1 MMIKEWKKLGLLSLT
16 ATMLLGVGAP
26 SVQAQDLTTD
36 ELVNRVIKTSLQ
48 SKSVHTKVKFSMTHS
63 DLEEKNTQTVLD
75 GELDASLD
83 LDKMAGKA
91 EFGLAKFP
99 GASKVKLALLDGYL
113 YGKADG
119 KELDPID
126 LKSQVP
132 SWKSDLENLRQV
144 ESWNSPQYKG
154 ELAKY
159 FKSVQ
164 EDQGYLLQLSET
176 IDGKQFYRD
185 YQQLWDQVKQEAL
198 HQLLLETSNP
208 TIYGDFASFI
218 DYVLNEE
225 AFGAFVARK
234 PKILVQTDKDF
245 RVTHVTIDFQF
256 SIDQGMDLFSG
267 LTGIFHVKLEA
278 DLDQYDQAVS
288 VEKP

>member
-1 MMIKEWKKLGLLSLT
+1 MMNKGWKKLGLLSLT
-16 ATMLLGVGAP
+16 ATMLWGVGAP
-26 SVQAQDLTTD
+26 GVQAQDLTTD
-36 ELVNRVIKTSLQ
+36 EMVNRVIKTSLQ

-99 GASKVKLALLDGYL
+99 GASKVKLALVDGYL

-119 KELDPID
+119 KDLEPID

-144 ESWNSPQYKG
+144 ETWNSPQYKG

-159 FKSVQ
+159 FKSAQ
-164 EDQGYLLQLSET
+164 EDQGYLLQLSEA
-176 IDGKQFYRD
+176 IDGKQLYRD

-208 TIYGDFASFI
+208 TIYGDIASFI

-225 AFGAFVARK
+225 AFGAFMARK

-245 RVTHVTIDFQF
+245 RVTHVTVDFQF
-256 SIDQGMDLFSG
+256 SIDQGMEIFSG
-267 LTGIFHVKLEA
+267 LTGTFHVKLEA

>member
-1 MMIKEWKKLGLLSLT
+1 MIKGWKKLGLLSLT

-26 SVQAQDLTTD
+26 SVQAQDLATD

-99 GASKVKLALLDGYL
+99 GASKVKLALVDGYL

-119 KELDPID
+119 KDLEPID

-144 ESWNSPQYKG
+144 ETWNSPQYKG

-176 IDGKQFYRD
+176 IDGKQLYRD

-225 AFGAFVARK
+225 AFGAFMARK

-245 RVTHVTIDFQF
+245 RVTHVTVDFQF
-256 SIDQGMDLFSG
+256 SIDQGMEIFSG
-267 LTGIFHVKLEA
+267 LTGTFHVKLEV

>member
-1 MMIKEWKKLGLLSLT
+1 MIKGWKKLGLLSLT
-16 ATMLLGVGAP
+16 ATMLWGVGAP

-75 GELDASLD
+75 GDLDASLD
-83 LDKMAGKA
+83 LDKMTGKA

-99 GASKVKLALLDGYL
+99 GASKIKLALVDGYL

-119 KELDPID
+119 KDLDPID
-126 LKSQVP
+126 LQSQVP

-144 ESWNSPQYKG
+144 ETWNSPQYKG

-164 EDQGYLLQLSET
+164 EDQGYLLQLSEA
-176 IDGKQFYRD
+176 IDGKQLYRD

-198 HQLLLETSNP
+198 HQVLLETSNP

-225 AFGAFVARK
+225 AFGAFMARK

-245 RVTHVTIDFQF
+245 RVTRVTVDFQF

>member
-1 MMIKEWKKLGLLSLT
+1 MIKGWKKLGLLSLT
-16 ATMLLGVGAP
+16 ATILLGVGAP
-26 SVQAQDLTTD
+26 GVQAQD
-36 ELVNRVIKTSLQ
+36 ELINRVIKTSLQ
-48 SKSVHTKVKFSMTHS
+48 SKSVHTKIKVSMTHS
-63 DLEEKNTQTVLD
+63 DLEENHTQTVLD

-99 GASKVKLALLDGYL
+99 GASKVKLALVDGYL

-126 LKSQVP
+126 LKSQVL
-132 SWKSDLENLRQV
+132 SWKSDLESMRQV
-144 ESWNSPQYKG
+144 EDWIRPQDSR
-154 ELAKY
+154 ELAMYILRVK
-159 FKSVQ
+159 
-164 EDQGYLLQLSET
+164 EDWGYLLQLSEA
-176 IDGKQFYRD
+176 IDGKQLYRD
-185 YQQLWDQVKQEAL
+185 YQQLWDQIKQEAL

-208 TIYGDFASFI
+208 NIYGDFASFI

-225 AFGAFVARK
+225 AFGAFMARK

-245 RVTHVTIDFQF
+245 RVTHVTVDFQF
-256 SIDQGMDLFSG
+256 SIDQGMELFSG
-267 LTGIFHVKLEA
+267 LTGTFHVKLEA

>member
-48 SKSVHTKVKFSMTHS
+48 SKSVHTKIKVSMTHS
-63 DLEEKNTQTVLD
+63 DLEENHTQTVLKS
-75 GELDASLD
+75 EVDASLD
-83 LDKMAGKA
+83 LDKMTGKA
-91 EFGLAKFP
+91 VISLDKFA
-99 GASKVKLALLDGYL
+99 GASKVKLALVDGYL

-126 LKSQVP
+126 LKSQVL

-144 ESWNSPQYKG
+144 ETWIRPQDTW

-159 FKSVQ
+159 FKSVK
-164 EDQGYLLQLSET
+164 EDWGYLLLLSEA
-176 IDGKQFYRD
+176 IDGKQLYRD
-185 YQQLWDQVKQEAL
+185 HQEFWDQVKQELL
-198 HQLLLETSNP
+198 HQVLLETSNP
-208 TIYGDFASFI
+208 TIYDQNARLI
-218 DYVLNEE
+218 DYILNEE
-225 AFGAFVARK
+225 AFGAFMARE
-234 PKILVQTDKDF
+234 PEILVRTDKDF
-245 RVTHVTIDFQF
+245 RVTHVTVDFQF
-256 SIDQGMDLFSG
+256 SIDQEMELFSG

>member
-1 MMIKEWKKLGLLSLT
+1 MMIKGWKKLGLLSLT

-99 GASKVKLALLDGYL
+99 GASKVKLALVDGYL

-119 KELDPID
+119 KDLEPID

-144 ESWNSPQYKG
+144 ETWNSPQYKG

-159 FKSVQ
+159 FKSVK

-176 IDGKQFYRD
+176 IDGKQLYRD

-225 AFGAFVARK
+225 AFGAFMARK

-245 RVTHVTIDFQF
+245 RVTRVTVDFQF

>member
-1 MMIKEWKKLGLLSLT
+1 MIKEFKKLGLLSLT
-16 ATMLLGVGAP
+16 ATMLWGIGAP

-119 KELDPID
+119 KELETID

-132 SWKSDLENLRQV
+132 SWKTDLESMRQV
-144 ESWNSPQYKG
+144 ETWLSPQDSG

-159 FKSVQ
+159 IQSAQ

-176 IDGKQFYRD
+176 IDGKQLYRD

-225 AFGAFVARK
+225 AFGAFMARK
-234 PKILVQTDKDF
+234 PKIMVQTDKDF
-245 RVTHVTIDFQF
+245 RVTRVTIEFQF
-256 SIDQGMDLFSG
+256 SIDQKMDLLSG
-267 LTGIFHVKLEA
+267 LTGTFHVKLEV

>member
-1 MMIKEWKKLGLLSLT
+1 MMNKGWKKLGLLSLT
-16 ATMLLGVGAP
+16 ATMLWGVGAP

-75 GELDASLD
+75 GELDGSFD

-119 KELDPID
+119 KDLDPID
-126 LKSQVP
+126 LQSQVP

-144 ESWNSPQYKG
+144 ETWNSPQYKG

-164 EDQGYLLQLSET
+164 EDQGYLLQLSEA
-176 IDGKQFYRD
+176 IDGKQLYRY

-225 AFGAFVARK
+225 AFGAFMARK

>member
-1 MMIKEWKKLGLLSLT
+1 MNKGWKKLGLLSLT
-16 ATMLLGVGAP
+16 ATMLWGVGAP
-26 SVQAQDLTTD
+26 GVQAQDLTTD

-75 GELDASLD
+75 GELDGSFD
-83 LDKMAGKA
+83 LDKMMGKA
-91 EFGLAKFP
+91 EVAQFAGTNKI
-99 GASKVKLALLDGYL
+99 KLALVDGYL

-119 KELDPID
+119 KDLDRID

-225 AFGAFVARK
+225 AFGAFMARK

-256 SIDQGMDLFSG
+256 SIDQGMELFSG

>member
-1 MMIKEWKKLGLLSLT
+1 MKNKGWKKLGLLSLT
-16 ATMLLGVGAP
+16 ATVLWGVGAP
-26 SVQAQDLTTD
+26 SVQAQDITTD

-48 SKSVHTKVKFSMTHS
+48 SKSVHTKLKVSMTHS
-63 DLEEKNTQTVLD
+63 DLEENHTQTVLKS
-75 GELDASLD
+75 ELDASFD

-119 KELDPID
+119 KELEPID

-144 ESWNSPQYKG
+144 ETWNSPQYKG

-176 IDGKQFYRD
+176 IDGKQLYRD

-225 AFGAFVARK
+225 AFGAFMARK

>member
-1 MMIKEWKKLGLLSLT
+1 MMNKGWKKLGLLSLT
-16 ATMLLGVGAP
+16 ATMLWGVGAP
-26 SVQAQDLTTD
+26 GVQAQD
-36 ELVNRVIKTSLQ
+36 ELINRVIKTSLQ
-48 SKSVHTKVKFSMTHS
+48 SKSVHTKIKVSMTHS
-63 DLEEKNTQTVLD
+63 DLEENHTQTVLKS
-75 GELDASLD
+75 EVDASLD
-83 LDKMAGKA
+83 LDKMTGKA

-99 GASKVKLALLDGYL
+99 GASKVKLALVDGYL

-119 KELDPID
+119 KELDRID
-126 LKSQVP
+126 LKSQVL
-132 SWKSDLENLRQV
+132 SWKSDLESMRQV
-144 ESWNSPQYKG
+144 EDWIRPQDSR
-154 ELAKY
+154 ELAMYILRVK
-159 FKSVQ
+159 
-164 EDQGYLLQLSET
+164 EDWGYLLQLSEA
-176 IDGKQFYRD
+176 IDGKQLYRD
-185 YQQLWDQVKQEAL
+185 YQQLWDQIKQEAL

-208 TIYGDFASFI
+208 NIYGDFASFI

-225 AFGAFVARK
+225 AFGAFMARK

-256 SIDQGMDLFSG
+256 SIDQGMELFSG

>member
-1 MMIKEWKKLGLLSLT
+1 MIKGWKKLGLLSLT
-16 ATMLLGVGAP
+16 ATILLGVGAP
-26 SVQAQDLTTD
+26 GVQAQD
-36 ELVNRVIKTSLQ
+36 ELINRVIKTSLQ

-99 GASKVKLALLDGYL
+99 GASKVQLALLDGYL

-119 KELDPID
+119 KELETID
-126 LKSQVP
+126 LKSQVL
-132 SWKSDLENLRQV
+132 SWKSDLESMRQV
-144 ESWNSPQYKG
+144 EDWIRPQDSR
-154 ELAKY
+154 ELAMYILRVK
-159 FKSVQ
+159 
-164 EDQGYLLQLSET
+164 EDWGYLLQLSEA
-176 IDGKQFYRD
+176 IDGKQLYRD
-185 YQQLWDQVKQEAL
+185 YQQLWDQIKQEAL

-208 TIYGDFASFI
+208 NIYGDFASFI

-225 AFGAFVARK
+225 AFGAFMARK

-256 SIDQGMDLFSG
+256 SIDQGMELFSG

>member
-99 GASKVKLALLDGYL
+99 GASKVKLALVDGYL

-119 KELDPID
+119 KDLEPID

-144 ESWNSPQYKG
+144 ETWNSPQYKG

-164 EDQGYLLQLSET
+164 EDQGYLLQLSEA
-176 IDGKQFYRD
+176 IDGKQLYRD

-208 TIYGDFASFI
+208 TIYGDFASFY

-225 AFGAFVARK
+225 AFGAFMARK

-245 RVTHVTIDFQF
+245 RVTRVTVDFQF

>member
-1 MMIKEWKKLGLLSLT
+1 MNKGWKKLGLLSLT
-16 ATMLLGVGAP
+16 ATMLWGGGAP

-75 GELDASLD
+75 GDLDASLD
-83 LDKMAGKA
+83 LDKMTGKA

-99 GASKVKLALLDGYL
+99 GASKIKLALVDGYL

-119 KELDPID
+119 KDLDPID
-126 LKSQVP
+126 LQSQVP

-144 ESWNSPQYKG
+144 ETWNSPQYKG

-164 EDQGYLLQLSET
+164 EDQGYLLQLSEA
-176 IDGKQFYRD
+176 IDGKQLYRD

-198 HQLLLETSNP
+198 HHLLLEISNP
-208 TIYGDFASFI
+208 NIYGDFASFY

-225 AFGAFVARK
+225 AFGAFMARK

-245 RVTHVTIDFQF
+245 RVTRVTVDFQF

>member
-1 MMIKEWKKLGLLSLT
+1 MMNKRWKKLGLLSLT
-16 ATMLLGVGAP
+16 ATMLWGVGAP
-26 SVQAQDLTTD
+26 GVQAQDITTD

-48 SKSVHTKVKFSMTHS
+48 SKSVHTKLKVSMTHS
-63 DLEEKNTQTVLD
+63 DLEETKTQTVLD

-91 EFGLAKFP
+91 DIGLAKFA
-99 GASKVKLALLDGYL
+99 GASKVKLALVDGYL

-119 KELDPID
+119 KDLDRID

-132 SWKSDLENLRQV
+132 SWQSDLESMRQV
-144 ESWNSPQYKG
+144 ETWNSPQYKG

-164 EDQGYLLQLSET
+164 EDQGYLLQLSEA
-176 IDGKQFYRD
+176 IDGKQLYRD

-198 HQLLLETSNP
+198 HQVLLETSNP

-225 AFGAFVARK
+225 AFGAFMARK

-245 RVTHVTIDFQF
+245 RVTRVTVDFQF

-267 LTGIFHVKLEA
+267 LTGIFHVKLEV

>member
-1 MMIKEWKKLGLLSLT
+1 MIKGWKKLGLLSLT
-16 ATMLLGVGAP
+16 ATILLGVGAP
-26 SVQAQDLTTD
+26 GVQAQDEQL
-36 ELVNRVIKTSLQ
+36 NRIIKTSLQ
-48 SKSVHTKVKFSMTHS
+48 SKSVHTKLKVSMTHS
-63 DLEEKNTQTVLD
+63 DLEENHTQTVLES
-75 GELDASLD
+75 ELDASLD

-91 EFGLAKFP
+91 VISLDKFP
-99 GASKVKLALLDGYL
+99 GASKVKLALVDGYL

-119 KELDPID
+119 KELDRID
-126 LKSQVP
+126 LKSQVL

-176 IDGKQFYRD
+176 IDGKQLYRD
-185 YQQLWDQVKQEAL
+185 YQEFWDQVKQEAL

-208 TIYGDFASFI
+208 TIYGDFANFI

-225 AFGAFVARK
+225 AFGAFMARK

-245 RVTHVTIDFQF
+245 RVTHVTVDFQF

>member
-1 MMIKEWKKLGLLSLT
+1 MMNKRWKKLGLLSLT
-16 ATMLLGVGAP
+16 ATMLWGVGAP
-26 SVQAQDLTTD
+26 GVQAQDITTD

-48 SKSVHTKVKFSMTHS
+48 SKSVHTKLKVSMTHS
-63 DLEEKNTQTVLD
+63 DLEETKTQTVLD

-91 EFGLAKFP
+91 DIGLAKFA
-99 GASKVKLALLDGYL
+99 GASKVKLALVDGYL

-119 KELDPID
+119 KDLDRID

-132 SWKSDLENLRQV
+132 SWQSDLESMRQV
-144 ESWNSPQYKG
+144 ETWNSPQYKG

-164 EDQGYLLQLSET
+164 EDQGYLLQLSEA
-176 IDGKQFYRD
+176 IDGKQLYRD

-198 HQLLLETSNP
+198 HQVLLETSNP

-225 AFGAFVARK
+225 AFGAFMARK

-245 RVTHVTIDFQF
+245 RVTRVTVDFQF

>member
-1 MMIKEWKKLGLLSLT
+1 MMNKGWKKLGLLSLT
-16 ATMLLGVGAP
+16 ATMLWGIGAP
-26 SVQAQDLTTD
+26 SVQAQD
-36 ELVNRVIKTSLQ
+36 ELINRVIKTSLQ
-48 SKSVHTKVKFSMTHS
+48 SKSVHTKIKVSMTHS
-63 DLEEKNTQTVLD
+63 DLEENHTQTVLKS
-75 GELDASLD
+75 EVDASLD
-83 LDKMAGKA
+83 LDKMTGKA
-91 EFGLAKFP
+91 VISLDKFA
-99 GASKVKLALLDGYL
+99 GASKVKLALVDGYL

-119 KELDPID
+119 KELDRID
-126 LKSQVP
+126 LKSQVL
-132 SWKSDLENLRQV
+132 SWKSDLESMRQV
-144 ESWNSPQYKG
+144 EDWIRPQDSR
-154 ELAKY
+154 ELAMYILRVK
-159 FKSVQ
+159 
-164 EDQGYLLQLSET
+164 EDWGYLLQLSED
-176 IDGKQFYRD
+176 IDGKQLYRD
-185 YQQLWDQVKQEAL
+185 HQEFWDQVKQEAL

-225 AFGAFVARK
+225 AFGAFMARK